1 MKSQFRLPTEYTL
14 IQDIVQ
20 QKGYS
25 PFEAIECMSSFFALS
40 SSQITYCGLKDEE
53 GITTQEVSIKVH
65 IPDEALE
72 RFNATMYASSAY
84 IELTYIG
91 QSNSQEIGKLLGN
104 AFTVTLR
111 NLSGDDAEAFSEIHK
126 RDYAFLNYY
135 DYQRFGIPGYPQ
147 VTHLLGKALLDQD
160 YQRAFKLYRLSGN
173 TKIDSVKDP
182 EKFFTSDV
190 DARKLSFFKNAYSS
204 SIWNNELMYFVQRNV
219 PNTVIDDS
227 TGITYRFC
235 KNLKD
240 VLLLLRQGDNLPYL
254 KYDVQGSHQS
264 ERSLITHTR
273 VECLNTSDD
282 ERHANC
288 KNATV
293 TFILPSGC
301 YATTFIRQLCTCLMH
316 QGTYP
321 FVCCTRKLPDE
332 LTNCN
337 LSCSFHSIQAING
350 SVIAI
355 VPSWIKGKCFRLPES
370 LLVLGF
376 V

>member
-1 MKSQFRLPTEYTL
+1 
-14 IQDIVQ
+14 
-20 QKGYS
+20 
-25 PFEAIECMSSFFALS
+25 MSSFFALS

-111 NLSGDDAEAFSEIHK
+111 YLSGDDAEAFSEIHK

-190 DARKLSFFKNAYSS
+190 DARKLSFFKNAHSS
-204 SIWNNELMYFVQRNV
+204 SI
-219 PNTVIDDS
+219 
-227 TGITYRFC
+227 
-235 KNLKD
+235 
-240 VLLLLRQGDNLPYL
+240 
-254 KYDVQGSHQS
+254 
-264 ERSLITHTR
+264 
-273 VECLNTSDD
+273 
-282 ERHANC
+282 
-288 KNATV
+288 
-293 TFILPSGC
+293 
-301 YATTFIRQLCTCLMH
+301 
-316 QGTYP
+316 
-321 FVCCTRKLPDE
+321 
-332 LTNCN
+332 
-337 LSCSFHSIQAING
+337 
-350 SVIAI
+350 
-355 VPSWIKGKCFRLPES
+355 
-370 LLVLGF
+370 
-376 V
+376 

>member
-1 MKSQFRLPTEYTL
+1 
-14 IQDIVQ
+14 
-20 QKGYS
+20 
-25 PFEAIECMSSFFALS
+25 
-40 SSQITYCGLKDEE
+40 
-53 GITTQEVSIKVH
+53 
-65 IPDEALE
+65 
-72 RFNATMYASSAY
+72 
-84 IELTYIG
+84 
-91 QSNSQEIGKLLGN
+91 LLGN

-111 NLSGDDAEAFSEIHK
+111 NLSGADAEAFSEIHK

-147 VTHLLGKALLDQD
+147 VTHLLGKTLLDQD

-204 SIWNNELMYFVQRNV
+204 SIWNNELMYLVQRNV
-219 PNTVIDDS
+219 PNTVIDDL

-288 KNATV
+288 KKATV

-301 YATTFIRQLCTCLMH
+301 YATTFIRQLCTCL
-316 QGTYP
+316 
-321 FVCCTRKLPDE
+321 CK
-332 LTNCN
+332 
-337 LSCSFHSIQAING
+337 
-350 SVIAI
+350 
-355 VPSWIKGKCFRLPES
+355 
-370 LLVLGF
+370 
-376 V
+376 

>member
-1 MKSQFRLPTEYTL
+1 
-14 IQDIVQ
+14 
-20 QKGYS
+20 
-25 PFEAIECMSSFFALS
+25 
-40 SSQITYCGLKDEE
+40 
-53 GITTQEVSIKVH
+53 
-65 IPDEALE
+65 
-72 RFNATMYASSAY
+72 MYASSAY

-111 NLSGDDAEAFSEIHK
+111 NLSGADAEAFSEIHK

-204 SIWNNELMYFVQRNV
+204 SIWNNELMYLVQRSV

-288 KNATV
+288 KTQQLPLFCRLAATQQLLYV
-293 TFILPSGC
+293 SFAHVSCIKERTPSSAAHGS
-301 YATTFIRQLCTCLMH
+301 YQMNSQTA
-316 QGTYP
+316 TYP
-321 FVCCTRKLPDE
+321 VV
-332 LTNCN
+332 
-337 LSCSFHSIQAING
+337 SIQ
-350 SVIAI
+350 SKLSTV
-355 VPSWIKGKCFRLPES
+355 V
-370 LLVLGF
+370 LLQ
-376 V
+376 